1 MKSYTEELLMV
12 EPRYASKQNKAP
24 KHAAGHSRSEHARVA
39 NGEDALFN
47 TPLSEVRYGQAP
59 VSDASRF
66 SRSSHPISSGVS
78 TGELLRGAGTLTHAV
93 NPQAWRRGAMLAVA
107 VLVLV
112 VACTFV
118 WNRALPSGQSSDD
131 AQAQAVE
138 QADEESSAVQEV
150 SQAQEQADVMPG
162 QAPDNQQ
169 DFARYRQDA
178 LGFME
183 QGDMPHSPRADFMQ
197 EAGFANLTGISANVP
212 ALYQYPSMPAGCE
225 VYSLTAVLTALGVDA
240 DPDDIVATYLP
251 FDATDDD
258 YATAFWGDPY
268 SSGEGMPPA
277 IMLTGNAVLQDADTT
292 RRFENATGA
301 RFDDLANLANS
312 GSPVLVWTTLS
323 FEDPQFDEPLEA
335 NSFYYLE
342 HCVVLLGT
350 QGDDVCLMDPTQ
362 GYVTVS
368 YSWFK
373 YLYEQCGSMALK
385 LA

>member
-1 MKSYTEELLMV
+1 MAEQ
-12 EPRYASKQNKAP
+12 RYVFEQNRIP
-24 KHAAGHSRSEHARVA
+24 KHVAPAHVAPTLSAAEHSRGEHVRVA
-39 NGEDALFN
+39 NGEDALFS

-59 VSDASRF
+59 ASDASHF
-66 SRSSHPISSGVS
+66 PHSSHRVSS
-78 TGELLRGAGTLTHAV
+78 GELLRGAGTLTHAV

-107 VLVLV
+107 ILALV
-112 VACTFV
+112 VACTFA
-118 WNRALPSGQSSDD
+118 WNRALSSGQSSDSS
-131 AQAQAVE
+131 QAQAVE
-138 QADEESSAVQEV
+138 QADEESAVVQEV
-150 SQAQEQADVMPG
+150 SQAQEQVDVAPG

-169 DFARYRQDA
+169 DFARHRQNA
-178 LGFME
+178 LGSME

-197 EAGFANLTGISANVP
+197 ETGFANLTGVSANVP

-225 VYSLTAVLTALGVDA
+225 VYSLAATLNALGVDA
-240 DPDDIVATYLP
+240 DPDDIVANYLP

-258 YATAFWGDPY
+258 YASAFWGDPY

-277 IMLTGNAVLQDADTT
+277 IMLTGNAVLQDADATQ
-292 RRFENATGA
+292 RFENATGA
-301 RFDDLANLANS
+301 SFDDLANLANS

-362 GYVTVS
+362 GYATVS
-368 YSWFK
+368 YNWFK